1 MGADNPHEWAL
12 DKRAR
17 IGRRAQGDTLE
28 YLRRGRD
35 VCCPGVPLAALLGFA
50 ANGGTN
56 ENTTGW
62 IVGDDTE
69 RATALRDGRKPLGG
83 SPTEGYGRVGSD
95 DLHELGPFGVEGGH
109 CPDLVAGPGSTWHDL
124 ASGYSVRKILDRDA
138 VTGSRWHGA
147 VADQYAVGIAN
158 LARHSASMG
167 AKLMAL
173 NAHLGW
179 DSDDKPW
186 SLWRWAITC
195 ASWSAG
201 SGGTMRHL
209 QRYMRELAT
218 VAEGSRWGAFVRLA
232 AAVDD
237 RGAKHRADEYTALRT
252 CQKIEAARLAVQWV
266 PDEPWA
272 TAWLDDGLGADR
284 DAVYAALV
292 RAST

>member
-1 MGADNPHEWAL
+1 M
-12 DKRAR
+12 
-17 IGRRAQGDTLE
+17 
-28 YLRRGRD
+28 
-35 VCCPGVPLAALLGFA
+35 PLAALLGFA

-69 RATALRDGRKPLGG
+69 RATALRYGRKPLGG

-138 VTGSRWHGA
+138 VTGGRWHGA

-218 VAEGSRWGAFVRLA
+218 VAEGSRWGAFTNLSAQLA
-232 AAVDD
+232 TPAA
-237 RGAKHRADEYTALRT
+237 TS
-252 CQKIEAARLAVQWV
+252 
-266 PDEPWA
+266 
-272 TAWLDDGLGADR
+272 TAWSLTWTPPGPGTYGVQISSAD
-284 DAVYAALV
+284 AAGNVSPTRPWRTFTV
-292 RAST
+292 RP